1 MKKTD
6 ALSLEK
12 TVEFAKRYYADKKTI
27 SGLTLIE
34 HCMRVS
40 RQAEIIAQKLYQ
52 DVRKDLFVSDSAK
65 DSVMALVHGALLHDV
80 LHVSDCAFENIA
92 EATTVQIAAMVA
104 DVTRDFR
111 LVETK
116 RDMEFRG
123 RLSQSPVTSQILV
136 VADVVC
142 TAKEVLAVLKD
153 QGKVIVP
160 RAKKI
165 LTQMD
170 GDLLAIHAASR
181 YYMLRL
187 YVHAARNLLQE
198 ISQKIKECK
207 QRARAE
213 RHAAVSLQK
222 LKERIAE
229 KHEKQP
235 TAKNPAKPKKE
246 KRYARKRAAETDSE

>member
-6 ALSLEK
+6 ALSLDK
-12 TVEFAKRYYADKKTI
+12 TILFAKQYYGDKKTLN
-27 SGLTLIE
+27 GANLVD
-34 HCMRVS
+34 HCIRVS
-40 RQAEIIAQKLYQ
+40 KQAEIIAHKLHQ
-52 DVRKDLFVSDSAK
+52 DVRLDLFPDSNK
-65 DSVMALVHGALLHDV
+65 DSIATLVHGAVLHDV
-80 LHVSDCAFENIA
+80 LRVSDCAFENVA
-92 EATTVQIAAMVA
+92 ENTTVQIAAMVA

-123 RLSQSPVTSQILV
+123 RLSQSPVSSQILV
-136 VADVVC
+136 TADIIC
-142 TAKEVLAVLKD
+142 TAKEVLSFLAQHGRAGVSK
-153 QGKVIVP
+153 
-160 RAKKI
+160 AKKI

-198 ISQKIKECK
+198 VSQKIKECK
-207 QRARAE
+207 QKARAE
-213 RHAAVSLQK
+213 RAAAASLER

-229 KHEKQP
+229 KKH
-235 TAKNPAKPKKE
+235 TAKKKE
-246 KRYARKRAAETDSE
+246 PRRARKRAADADHN